1 MVRWGAAAVIKGG
14 VVRTAA
20 SIDKAA
26 IGFDMQGGWSR
37 SSVAR
42 CA

>member
-1 MVRWGAAAVIKGG
+1 MGWSGGVRLPAVIKGG

-26 IGFDMQGGWSR
+26 IGFDMQGAGAG
-37 SSVAR
+37 AR
-42 CA
+42 